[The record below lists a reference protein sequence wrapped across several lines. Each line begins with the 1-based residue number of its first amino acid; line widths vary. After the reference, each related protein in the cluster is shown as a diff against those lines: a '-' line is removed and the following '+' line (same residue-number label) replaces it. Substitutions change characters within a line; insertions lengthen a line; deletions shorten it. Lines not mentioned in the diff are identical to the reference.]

1 MPHFSLDQS
10 IIEQLL
16 PLGDSIITG
25 VVTLGTAFITYVVG
39 RSSRSSELKHLQEE
53 KKELEQSNVSDSY
66 EIVSRGAAST
76 VQPLL
81 DRIREQ
87 REEMKFLVERNLD
100 YREEIK
106 RLEDEIGTLKG
117 KKEKE

>member
-39 RSSRSSELKHLQEE
+39 RSSRSSEVKHLENE
-53 KKELEQSNVSDSY
+53 KKELMASNVVETS
-66 EIVSRGAAST
+66 EAVSSATIAVVT
-76 VQPLL
+76 PLL
-81 DRIREQ
+81 ERIREQ
-87 REEMKFLVERNLD
+87 REEMKFLVERNAD

-106 RLEDEIGTLKG
+106 RLEDENDTLKG
-117 KKEKE
+117 KKERE